1 MSLGPLLLRVMLIL
15 TFVLNGTTS
24 AMAAAQMSL
33 GHQVP
38 QDEAMQHGTEPA
50 DDHEGMPACHDDGTD
65 AGITATGTHDHA
77 YASHSIPSEQ
87 HEQSPD
93 CCDGGSCLC
102 VCAHGMHATIPS
114 PAVTLDAYG
123 WIDESSVPTAG
134 HAAPNLPHLIRPP
147 IG

>member
-1 MSLGPLLLRVMLIL
+1 MSLGPLFLRVILIL

-33 GHQVP
+33 GQQMP
-38 QDEAMQHGTEPA
+38 QNEAMQHAAEPA
-50 DDHEGMPACHDDGTD
+50 DDHEGMACHDDGMD
-65 AGITATGTHDHA
+65 AGITASGTHDQ
-77 YASHSIPSEQ
+77 ASHSIPSEQ
-87 HEQSPD
+87 HEQSPA

-114 PAVTLDAYG
+114 PTFAVHAYG
-123 WIDESSVPTAG
+123 RIDESSVPTAG
-134 HAAPNLPHLIRPP
+134 HAAPDLPHLIRPP